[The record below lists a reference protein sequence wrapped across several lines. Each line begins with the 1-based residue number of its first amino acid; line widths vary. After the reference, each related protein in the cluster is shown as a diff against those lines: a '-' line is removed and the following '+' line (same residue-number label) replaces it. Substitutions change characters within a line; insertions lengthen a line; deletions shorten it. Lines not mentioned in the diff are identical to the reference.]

1 MMANADV
8 RLGIRK
14 KTLGVVTALPNVGLT
29 APRNVGLAHATQAR
43 K

>member
-8 RLGIRK
+8 RVGIRK
-14 KTLGVVTALPNVGLT
+14 KALGVVTALPNVALT
-29 APRNVGLAHATQAR
+29 APHNVGLADATQAQ